1 VFARCGSCH
10 RPGGNGPFSLL
21 TYAAARPRAAQIAAV
36 TRARQMP
43 PWKAEPGHGEFLGLT
58 PLTEDEIGIF
68 ERWVAD
74 GATEGDLR
82 DLPPMP
88 KWPDGWQLGQ
98 PDLIVSSEPYTL
110 QANGTDVFRILVL
123 PLPVK
128 AATYVRGIEFRPG
141 NAGVVHHATIRID
154 PTPTSRQLAD
164 EDPGAGYSGLIARTA
179 GYPDGHFLGWTPGQ
193 VPPLLP
199 KGLAWR
205 LNRGTDLVVELH
217 LQPSGKPELVQ
228 PSVGLFFGSDPPERT
243 PTMLRLGRQNLDIG
257 PGERYVMTDSFV
269 LPVDVELQAV
279 QPHAHYRAREITSW
293 AVLPDARTTPVIP
306 VISIRDWDFRWQHV
320 YRYVSP
326 VALPKG
332 TVLHMRYTYDN
343 SPANLRIPAPA
354 SRVLWGQR
362 SADEMGDL
370 WVQVLTRTEDDRRLL
385 SDAFRPKMLAE
396 DIIGYQGRLKREP
409 ASASLHD
416 DVALLYLEMG
426 RPADAL
432 THFTQSAALKPES
445 AAAHYNVGV
454 ALAATSRLDEAILKY
469 RAALA
474 LKPDYALASNNL
486 GSALLQRGQLDE
498 AAALFRA
505 AIKSNP
511 EHASAHHNLGTVY
524 RLRGAWREAAGE
536 LERAVQLQPDDP
548 RPLGDLAMLLAAA
561 PIDALRDPRRA
572 VTLAERA
579 AALTRRGDPSVLDVL
594 AAAYA
599 SAGVFDR
606 AVETAQAALNLRPPE
621 ALAEQIRERLALYT
635 QRREFRIRN

>member
-1 VFARCGSCH
+1 
-10 RPGGNGPFSLL
+10 
-21 TYAAARPRAAQIAAV
+21 
-36 TRARQMP
+36 
-43 PWKAEPGHGEFLGLT
+43 
-58 PLTEDEIGIF
+58 
-68 ERWVAD
+68 
-74 GATEGDLR
+74 
-82 DLPPMP
+82 
-88 KWPDGWQLGQ
+88 
-98 PDLIVSSEPYTL
+98 
-110 QANGTDVFRILVL
+110 
-123 PLPVK
+123 
-128 AATYVRGIEFRPG
+128 
-141 NAGVVHHATIRID
+141 VVHHATIRID
-154 PTPTSRQLAD
+154 PTPTSRRLAD

-217 LQPSGKPELVQ
+217 MQPGGKPEVVQ
-228 PSVGLFFGSDPPERT
+228 PSVGFFFGDDPPERT
-243 PTMLRLGRQNLDIG
+243 PTMLRLGRQNLDIR

-279 QPHAHYRAREITSW
+279 QPHAHYRAREVTGW
-293 AVLPDARTTPVIP
+293 AELPDSRTTP

-326 VALPKG
+326 VSLPKG
-332 TVLHMRYTYDN
+332 TTLHMRYTYDN

-370 WVQVLTRTEDDRRLL
+370 WVQVLTRSEDDRRVLD
-385 SDAFRPKMLAE
+385 DAFRPKMLAE

-426 RPADAL
+426 RPGEAV
-432 THFTQSAALKPES
+432 THFAQSAALRPES
-445 AAAHYNVGV
+445 AAGHYNVGV
-454 ALAATSRLDEAILKY
+454 ALAAAGRLDEAILKY

-474 LKPDYALASNNL
+474 VNPNYALASNNL
-486 GSALLQRGQLDE
+486 GAALLQRGQLDE

-505 AIKSNP
+505 AIKSDP
-511 EHASAHHNLGTVY
+511 ENASAHHNLGTVY
-524 RLRGAWREAAGE
+524 RLRGAWRDAAGE
-536 LERAVQLQPDDP
+536 LERAVQLQPDDV
-548 RPLGDLAMLLAAA
+548 RPLADFAMLLAAA
-561 PIDALRDPRRA
+561 PMNAIRDPRRA

-579 AALTRRGDPSVLDVL
+579 AAGTRHRDASVLDVL

-599 SAGVFDR
+599 ANGAFDR
-606 AVETAQAALNLRPPE
+606 AVETAQDALDLRPSV
-621 ALAEQIRERLALYT
+621 ALANQIRERQALYRNR
-635 QRREFRIRN
+635 QEFRIRN